1 MNTKINWGLIGL
13 GNISNIFGE
22 AFQNTKNSNL
32 LAIASKNDQRL
43 NTFKQKYFIE
53 SNFCFRDYERLIKC
67 DKVDVVYIS
76 LPNSFHKEWIDKC
89 LFYKKKFLVEK
100 PAFNNFKDA
109 KEVEDKILKEENFF
123 SEGFMYKFNPQFKKI
138 VELVRNNEIGKIVS
152 IKSTFGVNLIT
163 KKKFFFFEKKRKID
177 PEGRLF
183 SKKLGGGC
191 ILDLGCYPISFSTSL
206 ISLQNEINFEKFVI
220 VNCKKEVGETGVD
233 IDSRLEYIFDNEIN
247 VEVASS
253 FKKNIG
259 RKSIIKGT
267 KGTIII
273 DDTWIDGKIISL
285 VKDNNKKEYKFDNKI
300 NPYTLEIDN
309 VSQSI
314 LNKSNCCLFP
324 GTTFD
329 ETLINTKIL
338 NDWIYEKK

>member
-1 MNTKINWGLIGL
+1 MKINWGLIGL
-13 GNISNIFGE
+13 GNISNIIAE
-22 AFQNTKNSNL
+22 AFQSTKNSNL
-32 LAIASKNDQRL
+32 LAIASKNNEKL
-43 NTFKQKYFIE
+43 YSFKKRYLIQDD
-53 SNFCFRDYERLIKC
+53 FCFKNYENLIKC

-109 KEVEDKILKEENFF
+109 KEVEGKILKEENFF
-123 SEGFMYKFNPQFKKI
+123 SEGFMYKFQPQFKKI
-138 VELVRNNEIGKIVS
+138 IELVKNNEIGKIVS

-163 KKKFFFFEKKRKID
+163 KKKFFFFEKKRKINPD
-177 PEGRLF
+177 SRLF
-183 SKKLGGGC
+183 SKELGGGC

-206 ISLQNEINFEKFVI
+206 ISLQHNINFEKFVI
-220 VNCKKEVGETGVD
+220 TDCKKEFGETGVD

-247 VEVASS
+247 VEIISS

-259 RKSIIKGT
+259 KKSEIIGS

-285 VKDNNKKEYKFDNKI
+285 VKDNSKKEYKFDNII

-309 VSQSI
+309 VSESI
-314 LNKSNCCLFP
+314 INKSNCCLFP
-324 GTTFD
+324 GTTFN

>member
-1 MNTKINWGLIGL
+1 MKINWGLIGL
-13 GNISNIFGE
+13 GNISNIFGD

-53 SNFCFRDYERLIKC
+53 SNFCFKDYERLIKC

-89 LFYKKKFLVEK
+89 LFYKKKILVEK

-109 KEVEDKILKEENFF
+109 KEVEGKILKEENFF
-123 SEGFMYKFNPQFKKI
+123 SEGFMYKFHPQFKKI
-138 VELVRNNEIGKIVS
+138 IELVKNNEIGKIVS

-177 PEGRLF
+177 PKGRLF

-267 KGTIII
+267 KGTIIV
-273 DDTWIDGKIISL
+273 DDTWIDGKTISL
-285 VKDNNKKEYKFDNKI
+285 VKDNNKKEYKFDNTI

-324 GTTFD
+324 GTTFN

>member
-1 MNTKINWGLIGL
+1 MKINWGLIGL
-13 GNISNIFGE
+13 GKISNIFAE
-22 AFQNTKNSNL
+22 AFQDANNSNL

-43 NTFKQKYFIE
+43 DLFKKKYSIQDD
-53 SNFCFRDYERLIKC
+53 FCFKDYENLIKC
-67 DKVDVVYIS
+67 DKVDVAYIS

-109 KEVEDKILKEENFF
+109 KEVESKILKDEIFF

-138 VELVRNNEIGKIVS
+138 IELVKNDEIGKLIA

-163 KKKFFFFEKKRKID
+163 KKKFFFFEKKRKINPD
-177 PEGRLF
+177 NRLF
-183 SKKLGGGC
+183 NKKLGGGC

-206 ISLQNEINFEKFVI
+206 ISLQHNVDLKKFVI
-220 VNCKKEVGETGVD
+220 IDSKKEEGETGVD
-233 IDSRLEYIFDNEIN
+233 IDARLEYIFDNQIN
-247 VEVASS
+247 VEIISS

-259 RKSIIKGT
+259 KKSEIIGS

-273 DDTWIDGKIISL
+273 DDTWIDGKIMSL
-285 VKDNNKKEYKFDNKI
+285 VKDNNKTEYKFKNRI
-300 NPYTLEIDN
+300 NPYTLEIEN

-314 LNKSNCCLFP
+314 LNKSKSCLFP
-324 GTTFD
+324 GTTFN

-338 NDWIYEKK
+338 NDWLYEKK

>member
-13 GNISNIFGE
+13 GNISNIFGQ

-285 VKDNNKKEYKFDNKI
+285 VKDNNKKEYKFDNTI
-300 NPYTLEIDN
+300 NPYSLEIDN

-314 LNKSNCCLFP
+314 LNKSNCCSFP
-324 GTTFD
+324 GTTFN

>member
-1 MNTKINWGLIGL
+1 MNMKINWGLIGL

-43 NTFKQKYFIE
+43 NTFKKKYFIE
-53 SNFCFRDYERLIKC
+53 SNFCFKDYERLIKC
-67 DKVDVVYIS
+67 NKVDVVYIS

-109 KEVEDKILKEENFF
+109 KEVEDKILKEKNFF

-138 VELVRNNEIGKIVS
+138 IELVRNNEIGKIIS

-163 KKKFFFFEKKRKID
+163 KKKFFFFKKKRKID
-177 PEGRLF
+177 PESRLF

-233 IDSRLEYIFDNEIN
+233 IDSSLEYNFNNEIN

-285 VKDNNKKEYKFDNKI
+285 VKDNNKKEYKFDNTI

-324 GTTFD
+324 GTTFN

>member
-1 MNTKINWGLIGL
+1 MKINWGLIGL
-13 GNISNIFGE
+13 GNISKIFAE
-22 AFQNTKNSNL
+22 AFRNTKNSNL
-32 LAIASKNDQRL
+32 LAIASKNEQKL
-43 NTFKQKYFIE
+43 NSFKNEYSI
-53 SNFCFRDYERLIKC
+53 SSDFCFDDYEKLIKC

-109 KEVEDKILKEENFF
+109 KEVEDKILKEKNFF

-138 VELVRNNEIGKIVS
+138 IELVRNNEIGKIIS

-163 KKKFFFFEKKRKID
+163 KKKFFFFKKKRKID
-177 PEGRLF
+177 PESRLF

-233 IDSRLEYIFDNEIN
+233 IDSSLEYNFNNEIN

-253 FKKNIG
+253 FKKNH
-259 RKSIIKGT
+259 
-267 KGTIII
+267 
-273 DDTWIDGKIISL
+273 
-285 VKDNNKKEYKFDNKI
+285 N
-300 NPYTLEIDN
+300 
-309 VSQSI
+309 
-314 LNKSNCCLFP
+314 
-324 GTTFD
+324 
-329 ETLINTKIL
+329 
-338 NDWIYEKK
+338 

>member
-1 MNTKINWGLIGL
+1 MKINWGLIGL

-53 SNFCFRDYERLIKC
+53 SNFCFKDYERLIKC

-109 KEVEDKILKEENFF
+109 KEVKDKILKEENFF

-138 VELVRNNEIGKIVS
+138 IELVRNNEIGKIIS

-177 PEGRLF
+177 PKGRLF

-206 ISLQNEINFEKFVI
+206 ISLQNEIDFEKFVI

-233 IDSRLEYIFDNEIN
+233 IDARLEYIFDNKIN

-253 FKKNIG
+253 FKKHIG
-259 RKSIIKGT
+259 NKSIIKGT
-267 KGTIII
+267 KGVIIVN
-273 DDTWIDGKIISL
+273 DTWIDGKIITL
-285 VKDNNKKEYKFDNKI
+285 VKDNNKKEFKFDNII

-324 GTTFD
+324 GTTFN

>member
-1 MNTKINWGLIGL
+1 MKINWGLIGL

-53 SNFCFRDYERLIKC
+53 SNFCFKDYERLIKC

-138 VELVRNNEIGKIVS
+138 IELVRNNEIGKIIS

-177 PEGRLF
+177 PKGRLF

-267 KGTIII
+267 KGTIIV
-273 DDTWIDGKIISL
+273 DDTWIDGKTISL
-285 VKDNNKKEYKFDNKI
+285 VKDNNKKEYKFDNTI

-324 GTTFD
+324 GTTFN

>member
-13 GNISNIFGE
+13 GNISNIFGQ

-163 KKKFFFFEKKRKID
+163 KKKFFFFEKKRKIN

-324 GTTFD
+324 GTTFN

>member
-1 MNTKINWGLIGL
+1 MKINWGLIGL

-43 NTFKQKYFIE
+43 NTFKQKYSIE
-53 SNFCFRDYERLIKC
+53 SNFCFKDYERLIKC

-109 KEVEDKILKEENFF
+109 KEVKDKILKEENFF

-138 VELVRNNEIGKIVS
+138 IELVRNNEIGKIIS
-152 IKSTFGVNLIT
+152 IKSSFGVNLIT
-163 KKKFFFFEKKRKID
+163 KKKFFFFEKRRKID

-267 KGTIII
+267 KGTIIV
-273 DDTWIDGKIISL
+273 DDTWIDGKTISL
-285 VKDNNKKEYKFDNKI
+285 VKDNNKKEYKFDNTI

-324 GTTFD
+324 GTTFN

>member
-13 GNISNIFGE
+13 GNISNIFGQ

-163 KKKFFFFEKKRKID
+163 KKKFFFFEKKRKIN

-285 VKDNNKKEYKFDNKI
+285 VKDNNKKEYKFDNTI

>member
-1 MNTKINWGLIGL
+1 MKINWGLIGL

-53 SNFCFRDYERLIKC
+53 SNFCFKDYEMLIKC

-138 VELVRNNEIGKIVS
+138 IELVRNNEIGKIIS

-233 IDSRLEYIFDNEIN
+233 IDSSLEYIFNNEIN
-247 VEVASS
+247 VEIASS

-285 VKDNNKKEYKFDNKI
+285 VKDNNKKEYKFDNTI

-314 LNKSNCCLFP
+314 INKSNCCLFP
-324 GTTFD
+324 GTTFN

>member
-1 MNTKINWGLIGL
+1 MQFTYLYQIHFIKNGQIN
-13 GNISNIFGE
+13 
-22 AFQNTKNSNL
+22 
-32 LAIASKNDQRL
+32 
-43 NTFKQKYFIE
+43 
-53 SNFCFRDYERLIKC
+53 
-67 DKVDVVYIS
+67 VYSI
-76 LPNSFHKEWIDKC
+76 
-89 LFYKKKFLVEK
+89 KKFLVEK

-109 KEVEDKILKEENFF
+109 KEVEDKILKEKFF

-138 VELVRNNEIGKIVS
+138 IELVRNNEIGKIIS

-163 KKKFFFFEKKRKID
+163 KKKFFSLKKKEKSIQRVDFLVKNQGWLYFRF
-177 PEGRLF
+177 RL
-183 SKKLGGGC
+183 L
-191 ILDLGCYPISFSTSL
+191 PISFSTSL

-233 IDSRLEYIFDNEIN
+233 IDSSLEYIFDNEIN

-273 DDTWIDGKIISL
+273 DDTWIDVKIISL
-285 VKDNNKKEYKFDNKI
+285 VKDNNKKEYKFDNTI

-314 LNKSNCCLFP
+314 INKSNCCLFP
-324 GTTFD
+324 GTTFN
-329 ETLINTKIL
+329 ETLINTKF
-338 NDWIYEKK
+338 

>member
-1 MNTKINWGLIGL
+1 MKINWGLIGL
-13 GNISNIFGE
+13 GNISNIFGD

-53 SNFCFRDYERLIKC
+53 SNFCFKDYERLIKC

-138 VELVRNNEIGKIVS
+138 IELVRNNEIGKIIS

-177 PEGRLF
+177 PKGRLF

-206 ISLQNEINFEKFVI
+206 ISLQNEIDFEKFVI

-233 IDSRLEYIFDNEIN
+233 IDARLEYIFDNKIN

-253 FKKNIG
+253 FKKHIG
-259 RKSIIKGT
+259 NKSIIKGT
-267 KGTIII
+267 KGVIIVN
-273 DDTWIDGKIISL
+273 DTWIDGKIITL
-285 VKDNNKKEYKFDNKI
+285 VKDNNKKEFKFDNII

-324 GTTFD
+324 GTTFN

>member
-1 MNTKINWGLIGL
+1 MKINWGLIGL
-13 GNISNIFGE
+13 GNISNIFGD

-53 SNFCFRDYERLIKC
+53 SNFCFKDYERLIKC

-109 KEVEDKILKEENFF
+109 KEVKDKILKEENFF

-138 VELVRNNEIGKIVS
+138 IELVKNNEIGKIIS
-152 IKSTFGVNLIT
+152 IKSSFGVNLIT
-163 KKKFFFFEKKRKID
+163 KKKFFFFEKRRKID

-267 KGTIII
+267 KGTIIV
-273 DDTWIDGKIISL
+273 DDTWIDGKTISL
-285 VKDNNKKEYKFDNKI
+285 VKDNNKKEYKFDNTI

-324 GTTFD
+324 GTTFN

>member
-1 MNTKINWGLIGL
+1 MKINWGLIGL
-13 GNISNIFGE
+13 GKISNIFAE

-43 NTFKQKYFIE
+43 NLFKKKYSIQ
-53 SNFCFRDYERLIKC
+53 SNHCFKDYEKLVKC

-109 KEVEDKILKEENFF
+109 KEVKDKILKEENFF
-123 SEGFMYKFNPQFKKI
+123 SEGFMYKFLPQFEKI
-138 VELVRNNEIGKIVS
+138 IELIRNNEIGKITS
-152 IKSTFGVNLIT
+152 IKSIFGVNLIT
-163 KKKFFFFEKKRKID
+163 KKKFFFFEKKRKIN
-177 PEGRLF
+177 PESRLF
-183 SKKLGGGC
+183 NKKLGGGC
-191 ILDLGCYPISFSTSL
+191 ILDLGCYPISFSNSL
-206 ISLQNEINFEKFVI
+206 ISLQHDIDFEKFII
-220 VNCKKEVGETGVD
+220 VDCVKELGETGVD
-233 IDSRLEYIFDNEIN
+233 IDARLKYIFNSEIK
-247 VEVASS
+247 VEIASS

-259 RKSIIKGT
+259 RKSIIRGT

-273 DDTWIDGKIISL
+273 DDTWINGKIVSL
-285 VKDNNKKEYKFDNKI
+285 VKDNNKKEYKFDKI
-300 NPYTLEIDN
+300 VNPYTLEIDN

-314 LNKSNCCLFP
+314 LNKSLCCLFP
-324 GTTFD
+324 GTTFN

>member
-1 MNTKINWGLIGL
+1 MKINWGLIGL
-13 GNISNIFGE
+13 GNISNIFGD

-43 NTFKQKYFIE
+43 NTFKQKYSIE
-53 SNFCFRDYERLIKC
+53 SNFCFKDYERLIKC

-109 KEVEDKILKEENFF
+109 KEVKDKILKEENFF

-138 VELVRNNEIGKIVS
+138 IELVKNNEIGKIIS

-177 PEGRLF
+177 PKGRLF

-206 ISLQNEINFEKFVI
+206 ISLQNEIDFEKFVI

-233 IDSRLEYIFDNEIN
+233 IDARLEYIFDNKIN

-253 FKKNIG
+253 FKKHIG
-259 RKSIIKGT
+259 NKSIIKGT
-267 KGTIII
+267 KGVIIVN
-273 DDTWIDGKIISL
+273 DTWIDGKIITL
-285 VKDNNKKEYKFDNKI
+285 VKDNNKKEFKFDNII

-324 GTTFD
+324 GTTFN

>member
-1 MNTKINWGLIGL
+1 MKINWGLIGL

-53 SNFCFRDYERLIKC
+53 SNFCFKDYEMLIKC

-138 VELVRNNEIGKIVS
+138 IELVRNNEIGKIIS

-233 IDSRLEYIFDNEIN
+233 IDSSLEYIFDNEIN

-267 KGTIII
+267 KGTIIV

-285 VKDNNKKEYKFDNKI
+285 VKDNNKKEYKFDNTI

-314 LNKSNCCLFP
+314 INKSNCCLFP
-324 GTTFD
+324 GTTFN

>member
-1 MNTKINWGLIGL
+1 MNMKINWGLIGL

-43 NTFKQKYFIE
+43 NTFKKKYFIE
-53 SNFCFRDYERLIKC
+53 SNFCFKDYERLIKC
-67 DKVDVVYIS
+67 NKVDVVYIS

-109 KEVEDKILKEENFF
+109 KEVEDKILKEKNFF

-138 VELVRNNEIGKIVS
+138 IELVRNNEIGKIIS

-163 KKKFFFFEKKRKID
+163 KKKFFFFKKKRKID
-177 PEGRLF
+177 PESRLF

-233 IDSRLEYIFDNEIN
+233 IDSSLEYNFNNEIN

-267 KGTIII
+267 KGTIIV

-285 VKDNNKKEYKFDNKI
+285 VKDNNKKEYKFDNTI

-324 GTTFD
+324 GTTFN

>member
-138 VELVRNNEIGKIVS
+138 IELVRNNEIGKIVS

-324 GTTFD
+324 GTTFN

>member
-1 MNTKINWGLIGL
+1 
-13 GNISNIFGE
+13 
-22 AFQNTKNSNL
+22 
-32 LAIASKNDQRL
+32 
-43 NTFKQKYFIE
+43 
-53 SNFCFRDYERLIKC
+53 
-67 DKVDVVYIS
+67 
-76 LPNSFHKEWIDKC
+76 
-89 LFYKKKFLVEK
+89 
-100 PAFNNFKDA
+100 
-109 KEVEDKILKEENFF
+109 
-123 SEGFMYKFNPQFKKI
+123 MYKFNPQFKKI
-138 VELVRNNEIGKIVS
+138 IELVRNNEIGKIIS

-233 IDSRLEYIFDNEIN
+233 IDSSLEYIFDNEIN

-267 KGTIII
+267 KGTIIV

-285 VKDNNKKEYKFDNKI
+285 VKDNNKKEYKFDNTI

-314 LNKSNCCLFP
+314 INKSNCCLFP
-324 GTTFD
+324 GTTFN

-338 NDWIYEKK
+338 NDWIHEKK

>member
-1 MNTKINWGLIGL
+1 MKINWGLIGL
-13 GNISNIFGE
+13 GNISNIFGD

-53 SNFCFRDYERLIKC
+53 SNFCFKDYERLIKC

-138 VELVRNNEIGKIVS
+138 IELVRNNEIGKIIS

-177 PEGRLF
+177 PKGRLF

-267 KGTIII
+267 KGTIIV
-273 DDTWIDGKIISL
+273 DDTWIDGKTISL
-285 VKDNNKKEYKFDNKI
+285 VKDNNKKEYKFDNTI

-324 GTTFD
+324 GTTFN